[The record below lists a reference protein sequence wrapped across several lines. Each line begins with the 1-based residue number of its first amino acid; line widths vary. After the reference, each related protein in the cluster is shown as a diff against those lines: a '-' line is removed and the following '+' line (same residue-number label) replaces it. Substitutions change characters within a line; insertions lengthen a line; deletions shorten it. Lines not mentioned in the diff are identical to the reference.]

1 LLLTVAPAANIDRYL
16 ALAPGLWQSCC
27 CCALTPAADMEQ
39 KAAAVGGTDEHSTV
53 P

>member
-27 CCALTPAADMEQ
+27 ALTPAADMEQ
-39 KAAAVGGTDEHSTV
+39 KAAAVGGTDGHSTV